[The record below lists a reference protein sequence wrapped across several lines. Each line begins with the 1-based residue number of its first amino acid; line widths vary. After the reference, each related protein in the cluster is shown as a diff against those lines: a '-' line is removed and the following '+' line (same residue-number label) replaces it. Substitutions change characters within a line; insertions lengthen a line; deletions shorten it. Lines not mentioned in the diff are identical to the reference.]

1 MTIDIITTFPAMFTG
16 FLGESMIARAME
28 NGILA
33 IRIHDLRDFT
43 DDPHR
48 TVDDTPFGGGGG
60 MILKAEPIVRA
71 VEHLRRT
78 VNGNGPA
85 EVVIPTARGHLFN
98 QRMADDLAT
107 RKHLIF
113 VCGHYTGIDER
124 IFDYLNATRICI
136 GDYVLTGGE
145 LPVMVIA
152 DAVSRRLPGFLGN
165 DDSGRED
172 SFVVPG
178 LGFPQYTRPQEWR
191 GLEIPSI
198 LISGH
203 HANVQKW
210 RREQAIET
218 TRRFR
223 PELLNDITS
232 PSSATGNASPKSSGG
247 KAGARVTA
255 TYQTEDKEHDHD

>member
-1 MTIDIITTFPAMFTG
+1 MTIDIITTFPAMFAG

-28 NGILA
+28 NGILT
-33 IRIHDLRDFT
+33 IRVHDLRDFT

-71 VEHLRRT
+71 VERLRGT

-85 EVVIPTARGHLFN
+85 EVVIPTARGHLFH
-98 QRMADDLAT
+98 QGMADDLAT

-191 GLEIPSI
+191 GLEVPSI

-218 TRRFR
+218 TRQFR
-223 PELLNDITS
+223 PELLDNITS
-232 PSSATGNASPKSSGG
+232 SSSATGNASPKSSGG
-247 KAGARVTA
+247 KAGARVTT